1 MKKLFR
7 ALLMSTTALLLPL
20 TAIAAD
26 YQQGEQFEATSK
38 RMAKNP
44 SDNIVV
50 MEMFSYSCPH
60 CFRLDPITAEWKET
74 LPENVTYM
82 KVPAIFRDS
91 WLQLARV
98 YYAAEVTGDSDT
110 LHSAIFHAIHADQ
123 SSPIYRATRPSPTEE
138 ELLDFVAAQGID
150 RDAFEKTMSSFTVQR
165 KVKEAL
171 LISQTSGISG
181 VPAIIVNNQ
190 YHTDAPKAGSM
201 EEMLEVVEYLIEKTD
216 AK

>member
-7 ALLMSTTALLLPL
+7 ALLLSSTALLLPFSVM
-20 TAIAAD
+20 AAD
-26 YQQGEQFEATSK
+26 YQQGVQYEATSK
-38 RMAKNP
+38 RMAKST

-60 CFRLDPITAEWKET
+60 CFRLDPMTAEWKES
-74 LPENVTYM
+74 LSENVTYM

-98 YYAAEVTGDSDT
+98 FYAAEVTGDFDQ
-110 LHSAIFHAIHADQ
+110 LHPALFSAIHVDQ
-123 SSPIYRATRPSPTEE
+123 RRLNTEE
-138 ELLDFVAAQGID
+138 ELLDFVAEQGID
-150 RDAFEKTMSSFTVQR
+150 REAFAKTMASFTVQR

-171 LISQTSGISG
+171 VISQTSGISG

-201 EEMLEVVEYLIEKTD
+201 EDMLDVVEHLIEKID
-216 AK
+216 AE